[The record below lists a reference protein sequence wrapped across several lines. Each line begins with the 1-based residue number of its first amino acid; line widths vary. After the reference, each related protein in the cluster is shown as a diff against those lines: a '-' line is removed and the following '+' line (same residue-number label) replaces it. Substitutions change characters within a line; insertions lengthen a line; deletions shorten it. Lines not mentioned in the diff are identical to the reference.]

1 MILNLLKKIATSLD
15 EKGISYMLSGSMAL
29 NYYSI
34 PRMTLDIDIII
45 ELFEENLPEFL
56 SIFKDGYYIDP
67 VTVREEIKLKRMFN
81 AIDYETGF
89 KVDFILRKNSEF
101 RKLEFSRKKK
111 ITIADFEV
119 WIVSSEDL
127 IISKIEWI
135 QQIQSEKQKSDIV
148 QLLKTPEIDRNYI
161 IKWCKNLNLNTYNL
175 I

>member
-1 MILNLLKKIATSLD
+1 
-15 EKGISYMLSGSMAL
+15 
-29 NYYSI
+29 
-34 PRMTLDIDIII
+34 
-45 ELFEENLPEFL
+45 
-56 SIFKDGYYIDP
+56 
-67 VTVREEIKLKRMFN
+67 MFN

-111 ITIADFEV
+111 IAIADFEV